1 MAARLLLVVA
11 SIATVVLLCSSFSP
25 SLCSSLSPSPT
36 AMATHAL
43 LPPLPANATD
53 DADNDFFAALPA
65 LPADATLSYLAE
77 GAANIIYR
85 LSTPPGSPQFPHL
98 LLRARKALPST
109 QPNQLSYAQLVH
121 VFHPM
126 FPAHLLLPT
135 TLIRLPPSLVA
146 RENTALR
153 ALEAANKRPAKRHGL
168 YLEPSEHFGS
178 LIMDMSPHPL
188 APSFLARALALA
200 MLPARIF
207 GFTPT
212 PTLATRQL
220 LIEFKPK
227 WVLQSPGA
235 PRRWRRCRTCALR
248 LSKHQKPG
256 FCPLDVA
263 SGDEQRVRRSVAFL
277 LPAVQPHGLV
287 LRGTETWAGTRDAVA
302 ERVLRYLRGSEL
314 MAVLK
319 GLHGALDPHG
329 PVGMRDRGEE
339 DRRRFVTAMTVR
351 DLTVFLRIDLDG
363 SEGEIDGVEAKVGD
377 LDLKTGDAGK
387 WEYWEQVERMLTDD
401 GWYEGLEEGAE
412 EKGVWCMP

>member
-1 MAARLLLVVA
+1 MAK
-11 SIATVVLLCSSFSP
+11 
-25 SLCSSLSPSPT
+25 
-36 AMATHAL
+36 HAL
-43 LPPLPANATD
+43 LPPLPANATGY
-53 DADNDFFAALPA
+53 DADDGNDFFSALPA
-65 LPADATLSYLAE
+65 LPADTTLSYLAE
-77 GAANIIYR
+77 GAANVIYR
-85 LSTPPGSPQFPHL
+85 LSSPPGSPQFPHQ

-109 QPNQLSYAQLVH
+109 QPNQLAYSQLVH
-121 VFHPM
+121 TFQPM
-126 FPAHLLLPT
+126 FPTHLLLPT
-135 TLIRLPPSLVA
+135 TLIRLPPSLVD

-153 ALEAANKRPAKRHGL
+153 ALEAANKRPAKRHSL

-207 GFTPT
+207 GFTPA

-235 PRRWRRCRTCALR
+235 PRSWRRCRTCALR

-263 SGDEQRVRRSVAFL
+263 SGDEQRVRRGVAFL

-302 ERVLRYLRGSEL
+302 ERVLRYLCGSEL
-314 MAVLK
+314 MTVLK
-319 GLHGALDPHG
+319 GLHAALDPHG

-339 DRRRFVTAMTVR
+339 EKRRFVTAMTVR

-387 WEYWEQVERMLTDD
+387 WEYWEEIERMLADD